1 MKKIINEKG
10 LWVFIVALFLTGT
23 ITLLSALMPNLTSP
37 LSNVIGVVTSPFQ
50 TVTAS
55 FTGWVEHM
63 YDYAFRYEQ
72 LEAKLSEAEKQLA
85 EARSQLRKAQDALD
99 ENDDLRAA
107 LNLTKAKT
115 ELTLMDVTVTAPS
128 STSWE
133 STMRLSKGSNVGIEV
148 GDTVITGTGYLVGV
162 VKEVGVNWST
172 MITLLDPDISIS
184 AMIYRTGESA
194 MLESDL
200 NLMEEGKC
208 KLSYLAEES
217 TLINGDTVMTSG
229 ANGTYPSGLVIG
241 YIDTVQ
247 IHPSGLERYGVI
259 EPAASMED
267 LNLVF
272 VVTDFDK
279 ES

>member
-1 MKKIINEKG
+1 MKKILNENG
-10 LWVFIVALFLTGT
+10 LWVFIVALALTGL

-50 TVTAS
+50 SVTAS
-55 FTGWVEHM
+55 FTGWVEHV
-63 YDYAFRYEQ
+63 YNYAFRYEQ
-72 LEAKLSEAEKQLA
+72 LEAKLDSAQKELE
-85 EARSQLRKAQDALD
+85 EARAQLRKAQDALD

-107 LNLTKAKT
+107 LNLTKSKS

-128 STSWE
+128 SNSWE
-133 STMRLSKGSNVGIEV
+133 STMRLSKGSNAGIEV

-162 VKEVGVNWST
+162 VKEVGTNWST
-172 MITLLDPDISIS
+172 MITLTDPNISIS
-184 AMIYRTGESA
+184 AVIYRTGESA

-200 NLMEEGKC
+200 QLMGEGKC
-208 KLSYLAEES
+208 KLSYLPEES
-217 TLINGDTVMTSG
+217 QLINGDAIMTSG
-229 ANGTYPSGLVIG
+229 ANGNYPSGLVIG

-247 IHPSGLERYGVI
+247 IHASGLEYYGVI
-259 EPAASMED
+259 SPAADFND
-267 LNLVF
+267 LSLLF

>member
-1 MKKIINEKG
+1 MKKILNEKG

-50 TVTAS
+50 SVTAS

-72 LEAKLSEAEKQLA
+72 LETRLNETEKALE

-107 LNLTKAKT
+107 LNLTKT
-115 ELTLMDVTVTAPS
+115 NSELTLMDVTITAPS
-128 STSWE
+128 SNSWE
-133 STMRLSKGSNVGIEV
+133 STMRLSKGSNAGIKV

-162 VKEVGVNWST
+162 VKEVGANWAT
-172 MITLLDPDISIS
+172 MITLLDPNISIS

-200 NLMEEGKC
+200 SLMEEGKC

-229 ANGTYPSGLVIG
+229 SNGNYPSGLVIG

-247 IHPSGLERYGVI
+247 LHISGLERYGVI
-259 EPAASMED
+259 TPAASLDD